1 MGMTSPEFRIFSAC
15 LCQNWGWYGCF
26 LTIVIFMAGCDSSAS
41 TETSDLELDFGDSSE
56 VAKDMGMSTGSQTS
70 ATDLSNGIAQA
81 PAAPALASEK
91 LDLRVKVGDRFPLLK
106 TVDQRVSQGTPS
118 QVVGTS
124 RLELQLVLQ
133 VDEIQAD
140 RTRFSVQYH
149 RVQFQQNLGGKSIS
163 YNSAENA
170 AAIPQEAVAYAGLP
184 GNGFGF
190 WLGPDRRVAEVLGF
204 EEFVQR
210 CVAHVP
216 AERKAH
222 VIGQLAV
229 LPHDEGV
236 ANFIDNSIGLLPAR
250 GAQEVTVGSTWVLPP
265 KRTDGPIPLT
275 LETRCLVKDL
285 GPREV
290 VIDVVGAYAPSS
302 AQYGPQGIKV
312 SVRGGR
318 QAGDCR
324 VDRATGLPTSSRL
337 TSVLDM
343 LVQTADGR
351 EMQQV
356 KETITSI
363 QSFPDQSSLQA
374 QSQLVNPMSSSPS
387 LGMNTI
393 LQTGHAQSTTA
404 APTGGANAAQ
414 PPVSN
419 SSGWP
424 RDR

>member
-1 MGMTSPEFRIFSAC
+1 METRSGISSSFRGNDSKRRLIGGLLAMS
-15 LCQNWGWYGCF
+15 LLILGCGASES
-26 LTIVIFMAGCDSSAS
+26 VDS
-41 TETSDLELDFGDSSE
+41 SDLELDFGDTSE
-56 VAKDMGMSTGSQTS
+56 VARDMGMALNSDEGSIPTP
-70 ATDLSNGIAQA
+70 
-81 PAAPALASEK
+81 PAALPLPTEK
-91 LDLRVKVGDRFPLLK
+91 LDLRVNVGDRFPLLK
-106 TVDQRVSQGTPS
+106 TVEQRVSQGTPS

-124 RLELQLVLQ
+124 RLELQLALQ
-133 VDEIQAD
+133 VDEIQGD

-149 RVQFQQNLGGKSIS
+149 RVQFQQTLGGKSIS
-163 YNSAENA
+163 YNSAETSGP
-170 AAIPQEAVAYAGLP
+170 IPPEAVAYAGLP

-190 WLGPDRRVAEVLGF
+190 WLGPDRRVLEVLGF
-204 EEFVQR
+204 DDFVRR

-216 AERKAH
+216 DERKAQ

-236 ANFIDNSIGLLPAR
+236 ANFIDNSIGLLPAS
-250 GAQEVTVGSTWVLPP
+250 GAQGVHVGSTWVLPP

-318 QAGDCR
+318 QAGDCH

-351 EMQQV
+351 ELQQV

-363 QSFPDQSSLQA
+363 QSFPDQSTLGGSG
-374 QSQLVNPMSSSPS
+374 SMS
-387 LGMNTI
+387 MNSI
-393 LQTGHAQSTTA
+393 LQTGHSNTA
-404 APTGGANAAQ
+404 AAPLAGGNASSTAPTNT
-414 PPVSN
+414 
-419 SSGWP
+419 SSWP